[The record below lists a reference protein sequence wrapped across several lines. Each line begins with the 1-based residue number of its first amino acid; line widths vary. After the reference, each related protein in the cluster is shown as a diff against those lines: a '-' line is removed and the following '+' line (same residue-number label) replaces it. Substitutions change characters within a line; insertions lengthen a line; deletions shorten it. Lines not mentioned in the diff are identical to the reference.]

1 MKVTKF
7 GHSCMLVE
15 ENGVRILF
23 DPGNFSTLQDGV
35 TNLDLL
41 LITHE
46 HVDHCDSQ
54 SIKNILKNNPAV
66 KIFTNSGVGAVLA
79 KEGIDYEILEEGG
92 SIVYKD
98 VLVEAFGDKHAI
110 IYNTIPQIQNT
121 GYFIN
126 NKFFYPGDNFI
137 NPGKPVPILAL
148 PVAAPWLKISETL
161 DYAQAVCPEK
171 WFAAHDGMLKNPE
184 FGSRWPVSLLEPMG
198 MKFIKLEIGQET
210 EV

>member
-1 MKVTKF
+1 
-7 GHSCMLVE
+7 MLIE

-35 TNLDLL
+35 KNLDFI

-46 HVDHCDSQ
+46 HVDHCDPQ

-79 KEGIDYEILEEGG
+79 KEGINYEILEEGG

-110 IYNTIPQIQNT
+110 IYTAIPQIQNT

-137 NPGKPVPILAL
+137 NPGKPVLVLAL

-161 DYAQAVCPEK
+161 DYAQAVRPAS
-171 WFAAHDGMLKNPE
+171 WLAAHDGMLKNPE
-184 FGSRWPVSLLEPMG
+184 FGSHWPASLLEPMG
-198 MKFIKLEIGQET
+198 MKFIQLEIDQET